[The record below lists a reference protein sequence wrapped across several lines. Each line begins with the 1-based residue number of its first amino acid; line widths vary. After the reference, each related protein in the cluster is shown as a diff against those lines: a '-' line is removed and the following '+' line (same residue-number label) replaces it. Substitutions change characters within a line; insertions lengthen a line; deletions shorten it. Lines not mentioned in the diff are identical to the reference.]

1 MLVQITPVATGKGS
15 QSTSIDG
22 TKKHG
27 DGISNRANG
36 TAPICRCSSAVA
48 NHVSTTTST
57 QATTAQQATTHHAPS
72 SLASSTREGGGAAS
86 VSSSGAT
93 PSTSKPSTIGQS
105 SGQFGAKS
113 RSGSLDQLLFL
124 TDRLAAHTLQRQE
137 NRHTGQKEITVDDL
151 FNYLKDLNGDL
162 KFLDKKKLAQLLLQ
176 NTEAFVAQQHQHVQQ
191 HPTGTIRKHQP
202 ASRQES
208 TGETK
213 QIQFVN
219 HVGPTPSSSIP
230 VDAPTKGILQTA
242 RKGSKFD
249 SVGSANNQQQK
260 EFSEEW
266 LERSQFQRA
275 SSRSVTL
282 TDASTLPKECGKD
295 ELKQQQRHHKHHQ
308 RHFSGPEE
316 LEALKKDIA
325 HWLERLPYKRDTA
338 LLELIETAVKL
349 KQQQKQQQ
357 QATTTTLPSSS
368 GTKPKSIIKNEFCDI
383 IRPPLPQKQRQSA
396 LQQQQPPPLPVKQ
409 FQRQK
414 SADDLRVL
422 KNNIL
427 EWLTKQQIM
436 NQQRSIIQQKQQQK
450 QQSVPSN
457 SAIIDMLSNELKS
470 ADRTGPVAAVNAPP
484 SVVPP
489 PLPRK
494 THQKVSKRHSLGP
507 SETSSDFHEFPDWMQ
522 IPIDK
527 LSKIREIQKSC
538 TDIPKKASRE
548 KSAERPKHSHSTSI
562 ERKLRHSASEVVQSN
577 LDRSYMK
584 SIQQQPQQHFQ
595 YQIIPQ
601 PQPSSYQ
608 YQPPQQQ
615 QILVHQS
622 QGAVAVTSQQQPQL
636 PQIQAAAAQPQYQ
649 VVQRRSK
656 VTGSDKSHHSHHG
669 HHSTSNNIERSSKRD
684 KPRHRQTQRSAT
696 TGNILLNKNQQQHHQ
711 QPQPLPTH
719 QNHVVG
725 GVMGDSNFYQ
735 SQASLVR
742 CDDPMCPLLPI
753 CTDPNCY
760 LNANSYY
767 DTPRRASL
775 PLQDVVPLQDDI
787 CTDPRC
793 CEMLPLCT
801 DPRCCGATIPSSACS
816 KSKPIDVVVSSSRC
830 NSSATKH
837 KFKSN
842 SLPRCVESTRRT
854 DPFLSDLSKN
864 ESYSSLPKSAT
875 LSSATAVAS
884 STSSHHRPRHHQ
896 HHTRQSKFHQQ
907 QKQLQIP
914 KNQMLF
920 DGQDNQSLMQQMMPI
935 LKQLSSSS
943 SSQHR
948 HGGNGSGNNKLLKSA
963 STTSLH
969 SRRRRHKT
977 VTFGEN
983 LLREVCMNRELI
995 KPLTDQQPSNSTS
1008 ARLQPNIQMLYNF
1021 VEGVLSAW
1029 VDEEDDDHIKSGPD
1043 SEPERGAALKPFHRC
1058 NRARLQTIRRIVNEA
1073 ASLKGTLK
1081 LGNSRYRHRHWR
1093 GTAKDCNERFL
1104 RKVNFNSPSNKRK
1117 KKSHK
1122 NFLMSNVTQKCK
1134 IASSVSIQRK
1144 FNRRRFNV

>member
-1 MLVQITPVATGKGS
+1 MQITPVATGKGT
-15 QSTSIDG
+15 QSTISIDG

-27 DGISNRANG
+27 DGISSRANG

-48 NHVSTTTST
+48 NHVSTVTTS
-57 QATTAQQATTHHAPS
+57 QATSQTS
-72 SLASSTREGGGAAS
+72 SGGGGGAAS
-86 VSSSGAT
+86 VSSGAT
-93 PSTSKPSTIGQS
+93 PSTSKPSTSGQS

-124 TDRLAAHTLQRQE
+124 TDRLAAHTLSRQE
-137 NRHTGQKEITVDDL
+137 NRHTGQREITADDL

-176 NTEAFVAQQHQHVQQ
+176 NTEAFVAQQHYHQHPS

-208 TGETK
+208 TGESTSTK
-213 QIQFVN
+213 QIQFAN
-219 HVGPTPSSSIP
+219 HVGPTTPAPSVPI
-230 VDAPTKGILQTA
+230 DAPTKGILQTS

-249 SVGSANNQQQK
+249 SNQQK
-260 EFSEEW
+260 EFSDEW
-266 LERSQFQRA
+266 LERSQFPRT
-275 SSRSVTL
+275 SSRSMET
-282 TDASTLPKECGKD
+282 STLPKADDKD
-295 ELKQQQRHHKHHQ
+295 ESKQRHHKHHQ

-338 LLELIETAVKL
+338 LLELIDTAVKL
-349 KQQQKQQQ
+349 KQQQKQQ
-357 QATTTTLPSSS
+357 ALSTAPTPSVTS
-368 GTKPKSIIKNEFCDI
+368 GTKPKSIIKSEFSEI
-383 IRPPLPQKQRQSA
+383 IRPPLPQKQRQQAQGPSQS
-396 LQQQQPPPLPVKQ
+396 QQEPPPLPVKQ

-436 NQQRSIIQQKQQQK
+436 NQHRSLVQQKKQQKQQ

-457 SAIIDMLSNELKS
+457 SAMIDMLTNEIKS
-470 ADRTGPVAAVNAPP
+470 DRTGTAAAVPTP
-484 SVVPP
+484 STAPP

-494 THQKVSKRHSLGP
+494 VHQKVSKRHSLGP

-522 IPIDK
+522 IPVDK
-527 LSKIREIQKSC
+527 MSKIREIQKSC
-538 TDIPKKASRE
+538 TDIPKKSGIARD
-548 KSAERPKHSHSTSI
+548 KSIERPKHHHSTSN

-577 LDRSYMK
+577 QSYMK
-584 SIQQQPQQHFQ
+584 SMQPQHLQQHFQ
-595 YQIIPQ
+595 YQIIQKPQ
-601 PQPSSYQ
+601 SYQ
-608 YQPPQQQ
+608 YQP
-615 QILVHQS
+615 
-622 QGAVAVTSQQQPQL
+622 TQQQPQSNFVHSQQGAITAQPT
-636 PQIQAAAAQPQYQ
+636 PQQIAAQPQYQ

-656 VTGSDKSHHSHHG
+656 TTLGHDKSHHSHHG
-669 HHSTSNNIERSSKRD
+669 HHSSNNTERSSKRD

-696 TGNILLNKNQQQHHQ
+696 TGNILLNRDQHHQ
-711 QPQPLPTH
+711 QPQPLPVM
-719 QNHVVG
+719 NHVDG
-725 GVMGDSNFYQ
+725 RNSSNFYQ
-735 SQASLVR
+735 STSSLVR

-775 PLQDVVPLQDDI
+775 PLQDVVPLQDSSGI

-793 CEMLPLCT
+793 CEMLPMCT
-801 DPRCCGATIPSSACS
+801 DPRCCATVPTTAVATTSQQLPAAPACS
-816 KSKPIDVVVSSSRC
+816 KTKPAPQHELIIGGRCSS
-830 NSSATKH
+830 SSATNRQ

-842 SLPRCVESTRRT
+842 SLPRCVESTRRN
-854 DPFLSDLSKN
+854 DPFLSDLAKN

-875 LSSATAVAS
+875 LSSATAN
-884 STSSHHRPRHHQ
+884 HHRPTRHHQ
-896 HHTRQSKFHQQ
+896 HHQRISK
-907 QKQLQIP
+907 KQLA
-914 KNQMLF
+914 NQMLF
-920 DGQDNQSLMQQMMPI
+920 DEQHDSQSLMQQMMPI

-948 HGGNGSGNNKLLKSA
+948 NGGSSGNNKLLKSA

-995 KPLTDQQPSNSTS
+995 NPLTDQQPSNNTS

-1104 RKVNFNSPSNKRK
+1104 RKVNFVQLPPNK
-1117 KKSHK
+1117 KKSTTEISLSFSHHSSK
-1122 NFLMSNVTQKCK
+1122 SISLSFNLTVT
-1134 IASSVSIQRK
+1134 R
-1144 FNRRRFNV
+1144 NT